1 LGCIE
6 RGQVSRNYLLELWPG
21 LSLPAS
27 PGSRSPRER
36 RSKSVETAR
45 PDRKEKRMTTA
56 QIVQETP
63 KTPISVSKMD
73 IEALKD
79 YTDQMAKFASG
90 DGVVAIR
97 ICECCVLIQD

>member
-1 LGCIE
+1 
-6 RGQVSRNYLLELWPG
+6 
-21 LSLPAS
+21 
-27 PGSRSPRER
+27 
-36 RSKSVETAR
+36 
-45 PDRKEKRMTTA
+45 MTTA